1 MEIPADGRLLIVT
14 ASANRDDEIFPDPD
28 VFDIHRDNAR
38 RHLTFGIG
46 AHTCLGA
53 TLARLEMKIVLEEV
67 TRRLPHIHLVEGQQF
82 DYLPNTSF
90 RGPEHVLV
98 EWNPAENP
106 VEADRV

>member
-1 MEIPADGRLLIVT
+1 M
-14 ASANRDDEIFPDPD
+14 
-28 VFDIHRDNAR
+28 FDIHRDNAR

-53 TLARLEMKIVLEEV
+53 TLARLEMKIFLEEV